1 MKNVVFVTALLGA
14 IAFINTA
21 HAGIF
26 GHRRAQPSGGYYYQQ
41 QPAVSAQQPSN
52 TGQQPSNTAQQP
64 SNIVQRPGTYVQP
77 PVSQVQPP
85 ARYVQQPAP
94 VYRSY
99 SQQPGSNP
107 FPFNSRSN
115 PRDWS
120 EAHRGYG
127 VKIRGW

>member
-1 MKNVVFVTALLGA
+1 MKNVTIVLALLTIGLSTSSA
-14 IAFINTA
+14 R
-21 HAGIF
+21 AGIF
-26 GHRRAQPSGGYYYQQ
+26 GHRRPQPSGGSYYYAP
-41 QPAVSAQQPSN
+41 QPVAPAQQPSN
-52 TGQQPSNTAQQP
+52 L
-64 SNIVQRPGTYVQP
+64 VQRPGTYVQP

-99 SQQPGSNP
+99 SQQPRSNP
-107 FPFNSRSN
+107 FPFDSRAD
-115 PRDWS
+115 PRDWK

>member
-1 MKNVVFVTALLGA
+1 MKDIAFVIAMLGA
-14 IAFINTA
+14 VGFAGSA
-21 HAGIF
+21 DGGIF
-26 GHRRAQPSGGYYYQQ
+26 GHRRAQPSGGYYYYPQQ
-41 QPAVSAQQPSN
+41 SGAAVQPS
-52 TGQQPSNTAQQP
+52 T
-64 SNIVQRPGTYVQP
+64 NIVQRPGTYVQP

-99 SQQPGSNP
+99 SQQPRSNP
-107 FPFNSRSN
+107 FPFDSRAN
-115 PRDWS
+115 PRDWT

>member
-1 MKNVVFVTALLGA
+1 MKNVLFVLALLAVG
-14 IAFINTA
+14 FSSNSA
-21 HAGIF
+21 HAGII
-26 GHRRAQPSGGYYYQQ
+26 GHRRPQPSGGYYYYPQQ
-41 QPAVSAQQPSN
+41 SAAPAQQPSN
-52 TGQQPSNTAQQP
+52 L
-64 SNIVQRPGTYVQP
+64 VQRPGTYVQP

-99 SQQPGSNP
+99 SQQPRSNP
-107 FPFNSRSN
+107 FPFDSRAD
-115 PRDWS
+115 PRDWK